1 MNILLG
7 EIFYSYKN
15 INYSFVA
22 ISTLVK
28 SDIGEKCLIN
38 FLINMPAQSL
48 KNYLECA
55 KIYKGTLPKK
65 KTDLVEMII
74 YGCITDK
81 LNKIGVEDI

>member
-48 KNYLECA
+48 KNYLECTN
-55 KIYKGTLPKK
+55 IYKGLHQKRKMTLLK
-65 KTDLVEMII
+65 
-74 YGCITDK
+74 
-81 LNKIGVEDI
+81 